1 VTLSL
6 RWEACVRTRSTAAA
20 CRACVDACPAS
31 AISLDGPRG
40 SVKVD
45 LAACTR
51 CGLCQP
57 ACPDEAFSGVA
68 DVGAFVA
75 TAGPSLACS
84 PTLCLQVLAVEDFV
98 TLALKHGTVKVDGAG
113 CEACRE
119 HRGVVHERLEQAN
132 TFLSASGFDAQV
144 VTVVKPGAEPVK
156 VAPPAPPRDA
166 SRRALLRRLVPG
178 MQAEPKAAPLA
189 LTPMGAGTF
198 EPAKLRE
205 RPLPA
210 RRERLLA
217 ALKTATRAR
226 AAAAL
231 EADEVPFT
239 SMKALDVVTC
249 TGCMQ
254 CVSVCPTAALTAS
267 RAQDEVRFEAARC
280 LKCRACHDACAP
292 GAITVARRFE
302 PARFLEPQPV
312 SLARFRVKDCAE
324 CGARFK
330 YDGGDAVCPRCQ
342 GQDDEARALHG
353 LPPRPP
359 GARA

>member
-1 VTLSL
+1 MTLSL
-6 RWEACVRTRSTAAA
+6 RWEACVRTRSTSAA
-20 CRACVDACPAS
+20 CRACVDACPTG
-31 AISLDGPRG
+31 AITLDGPRS
-40 SVKVD
+40 SVKVE

-68 DVGAFVA
+68 DVGAFMA
-75 TAGPSLACS
+75 TAGPSLACG
-84 PTLCLQVLAVEDFV
+84 PTLCLQVLAVEDLI
-98 TLALKHGTVKVDGAG
+98 TLALRHGNVKVDGAG
-113 CEACRE
+113 CQACRE
-119 HRGVVHERLEQAN
+119 HRAVVLERLEQAN
-132 TFLSASGFDAQV
+132 TFLLASGFEARL
-144 VTVVKPGAEPVK
+144 VTVVKPGAAPVLPEK
-156 VAPPAPPRDA
+156 PAVAD
-166 SRRALLRRLVPG
+166 SRRALLRRLLPG
-178 MQAEPKAAPLA
+178 LAPAPSTAGPLA
-189 LTPMGAGTF
+189 LAPLGAGTL
-198 EPAKLRE
+198 EPSRLRE

-217 ALKTATRAR
+217 ALKHVTRAR
-226 AAAAL
+226 PPAVL

-239 SMKALDVVTC
+239 SLKALDVVTC

-267 RAQDEVRFEAARC
+267 RAQDEVRFETGRC

-292 GAITVARRFE
+292 GSITVAKRFE
-302 PARFLEPQPV
+302 PARFLESQPV
-312 SLARFRVKDCAE
+312 SLARFQVKDCGE

-330 YDGGDAVCPRCQ
+330 YDGGDALCPRCI

-359 GARA
+359 GASA